1 MTHRFFAASAATY
14 ESMRNTLDA
23 AWGLPNDKGTA
34 TCICPAETA
43 PRDAQGRV
51 VLAVRQEFCGWEPA
65 ARLLPEL
72 LASGQVAEI
81 TEAEYRA
88 ATEPLAP

>member
-1 MTHRFFAASAATY
+1 MRFFATSSAALY
-14 ESMRNTLDA
+14 EETRLTLDA
-23 AWGLPNDKGTA
+23 AWGLPNDKGTR
-34 TCICPAETA
+34 TCINPVRVA

-51 VLAVRQEFCGWEPA
+51 LLAVAEEWCGWEPA
-65 ARLLPEL
+65 ATLLPEL

-88 ATEPLAP
+88 AIEPLAP